1 MDLPTAEEIE
11 DNPGGAII
19 RLRNLRCELDAA
31 EVAAIRAAVR
41 HGWNMTAIAH
51 RFGISRQAVTQRP
64 KRTGGRR
71 HGSAQ
76 NASRR

>member
-31 EVAAIRAAVR
+31 EVAAIAAAVR
-41 HGWNMTAIAH
+41 HGW
-51 RFGISRQAVTQRP
+51 
-64 KRTGGRR
+64 K
-71 HGSAQ
+71 
-76 NASRR
+76 